1 MEFGGV
7 GRPPVGLRAGRD
19 LAATAAKL
27 SLPAQKSSRGF
38 GMSTDSV
45 IPANAKAMLELRGL
59 VGAMSLRL
67 ITVSSAVLN
76 GGAYESA

>member
-7 GRPPVGLRAGRD
+7 GSPPVGFRVGRD

-38 GMSTDSV
+38 GILTDSV
-45 IPANAKAMLELRGL
+45 IPAKAMLELAAL

-67 ITVSSAVLN
+67 MTVSSVNAEWGRV
-76 GGAYESA
+76 